1 MATRLRKSRKQRA
14 SRYCGWGQIGQ
25 HRLSGSRGGVGG
37 SGKHKHFWIRTVI
50 EEPGHFGHDSLNS
63 HNRNIVRKWANLRDL
78 SSMLPLNTELDK
90 NAEVQLNLT
99 GLGIGKLLGTGMVDR
114 RIVITVPSVSE
125 AAKKKVESVGG
136 KIILV
141 EHSSH

>member
-1 MATRLRKSRKQRA
+1 VATRLRKSRKQRA

-50 EEPGHFGHDSLNS
+50 EEPDHFGHGSLNS
-63 HNRNIVRKWANLRDL
+63 HRKNFIRKWANLRDL
-78 SSMLPLNTELDK
+78 SQMLSFNKDSEK
-90 NAEVQLNLT
+90 NGEVQLNLT
-99 GLGIGKLLGTGMVDR
+99 GLGIGKLLGTGMVDKKL
-114 RIVITVPSVSE
+114 IIKVPSVSE

-136 KIILV
+136 KIIID
-141 EHSSH
+141 EHSSY